1 MEKRVRLN
9 IGIDLGSDSLKIAFA
24 YSGSKFKFKSGSF
37 RYGKFE
43 SDSENIRVALP
54 ALAYYDDDKEAWI
67 FGDDVEKKSA
77 SSFVKVIKL
86 KSLLSLLIPGNDL
99 DANISNK
106 TLYEKGNH
114 FPKFF
119 FPTRRGMDENFQH
132 AVNEGRT
139 FTVPGCTPKM
149 LLEQFF
155 KGYVYGIVKKNVEL
169 LAQEHGIDVS
179 MNDLRTTVVHPPKVG
194 DAYVAELR
202 RLVAIAFGRE
212 PYKALS
218 TVKALALYAFR
229 KEMIKEGE
237 EALLFDMGEEDIS
250 VAKAFM
256 NGSQVLIEGAEGHN
270 EPLAL
275 GGVDVDDAIAQF
287 IEKSISHRVTLGRML
302 PEGEEAEPEKP
313 IVGKQYLFMKNVKK
327 AKIVLSRPDDEES
340 AFHDGVPIGLHC
352 ELYIQRLLTRPE
364 FDACIGISERIV
376 AEAAAQAATPKRTK
390 SASASTPATGRGKKL
405 GGLRVGSAQEQE
417 QAPPPTAT
425 PDPTPEPTPEPKG
438 GRRLGG
444 LRGSSSQPQEQ
455 APAPSQQS
463 GGSGRHLGGLRSS
476 GTAPEPDAPSG
487 GSGRRL
493 GGLRGGGKGG
503 RSQLADATPEITVSA
518 DGMGVDGA
526 DTVAYRVLSYI
537 EEELRRP
544 TNSNMTSRTPDPH
557 TLERRGYVILS
568 GGLVETH
575 SLLAYLRAHLKKSF
589 PHIDILTFDDDNTE
603 GDRFT
608 ILSHEDSAYAP
619 AVGGAI
625 VAMEDYDVKTALSL
639 SYATWGCP
647 VGGNNRNIVHLTFL
661 AERGAAL
668 TDAGSEFATEFIM
681 SGNIEGEA
689 IFSCTISQSDIDAG
703 RLDKLGSTY
712 MHGGTKKLIIGSP
725 TSKERRNVESLIHL
739 QTVAG
744 GESGKLM
751 LIYQGKEVQVVGDQR
766 DNHFRIRQG
775 IRATKEGRVHPFY
788 EVVGGVMNGRQ
799 SNSVSVRFP
808 NGSTAYAPVSAV
820 TVRSNIGDFESSSG

>member
-1 MEKRVRLN
+1 MEKSVRLN

-24 YSGSKFKFKSGSF
+24 YSGSKFKFKKGSF

-54 ALAYYDDDKEAWI
+54 ALAYYDDDKEEWI
-67 FGDDVEKKSA
+67 FGDEVEKKSA

-86 KSLLSLLIPGNDL
+86 KSLLSLLIPGSDFE
-99 DANISNK
+99 ANVSNK
-106 TLYEKGNH
+106 MLYEKGNH

-119 FPTRRGMDENFQH
+119 FPTRRGMDENFQQ
-132 AVNEGRT
+132 AIDEGRT
-139 FTVPGCTPKM
+139 FTVPDCTPKT
-149 LLEQFF
+149 LLERFF
-155 KGYVYGIVKKNVEL
+155 KSYVYGIVKKNVEL
-169 LAQEHGIDVS
+169 LAKEHQIDVS

-202 RLVAIAFGRE
+202 RLVGHAFGRE

-229 KEMIKEGE
+229 REMIKAGE

-275 GGVDVDDAIAQF
+275 GGVDVDDAIARF
-287 IEKSISHRVTLGRML
+287 IEESISHRVTLGRML
-302 PEGEEAEPEKP
+302 PEGVENEPEKP

-364 FDACIGISERIV
+364 FDACIGSSERIV
-376 AEAAAQAATPKRTK
+376 AEAVAEATTPSTEPTHEPTAAP
-390 SASASTPATGRGKKL
+390 TPAAAPQSGGGKRL
-405 GGLRVGSAQEQE
+405 GGLRGGGTQQ
-417 QAPPPTAT
+417 QAPAPESGGGKRLGGLRGGGTQQQA
-425 PDPTPEPTPEPKG
+425 PTPTPQSG
-438 GRRLGG
+438 SGRRLGG
-444 LRGSSSQPQEQ
+444 LRGSSAAAEP
-455 APAPSQQS
+455 PAES
-463 GGSGRHLGGLRSS
+463 G
-476 GTAPEPDAPSG
+476 A
-487 GSGRRL
+487 SGRRL
-493 GGLRGGGKGG
+493 GGLRNKGRG
-503 RSQLADATPEITVSA
+503 SQLADATPEITVMA
-518 DGMGVDGA
+518 DA
-526 DTVAYRVLSYI
+526 VANGDANTIAHRVLTYI
-537 EEELRRP
+537 EQELSRP
-544 TNSNMTSRTPDPH
+544 TNSNMTSRPPDPS

-575 SLLAYLRAHLKKSF
+575 SLLEYLRYNLKKSF
-589 PHIDILTFDDDNTE
+589 PHIDILTFDDNQTE

-619 AVGGAI
+619 AIGGAI

-689 IFSCTISQSDIDAG
+689 IFSCTISQADINAG

-725 TSKERRNVESLIHL
+725 SSKERRNVEKLVHL

-766 DNHFRIRQG
+766 ENHFRIRQG

-799 SNSVSVRFP
+799 ASSVSVRFP
-808 NGSTAYAPVSAV
+808 NGSTAYAPVSSV
-820 TVRSNIGDFESSSG
+820 SVRSNIGDFDSSSG